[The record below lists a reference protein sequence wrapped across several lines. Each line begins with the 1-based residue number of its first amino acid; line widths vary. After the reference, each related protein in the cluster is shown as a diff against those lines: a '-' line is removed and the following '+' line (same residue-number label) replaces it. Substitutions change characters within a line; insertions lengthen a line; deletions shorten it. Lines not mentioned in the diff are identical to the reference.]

1 MNTIVEAWSYVAVYK
16 PLQKRICHIE
26 TERKI
31 LSAHW
36 SNIQHIQMC
45 SIIVVLLKTHIHTYI
60 YYLLHSY
67 LGMYMRCISEMKEL
81 RYKHINTQMSK
92 SGFQLFLRPL
102 HKEEPT
108 PKTLR
113 FRGAESFLGNPQ
125 EGNCRVLMYL
135 LCVCVSRFH
144 PTESY

>member
-1 MNTIVEAWSYVAVYK
+1 MGPVDCQSSKKKLLKFQATMCLEIWGWIQIAPFCSHHLAGGHILLRETHCFWIWNTIVEAWPHVAVYK

-60 YYLLHSY
+60 CYLLHSY

-81 RYKHINTQMSK
+81 
-92 SGFQLFLRPL
+92 
-102 HKEEPT
+102 
-108 PKTLR
+108 
-113 FRGAESFLGNPQ
+113 PQ
-125 EGNCRVLMYL
+125 KYQ
-135 LCVCVSRFH
+135 H
-144 PTESY
+144 PNV